1 MKIIKKPL
9 SVLIGKT
16 VGDFYDEIKEFIK
29 SKYLINNFFISTFST
44 TPILT
49 ENGRET
55 LFSVNIRDISEDI
68 TKMDVPIYF
77 SREDWLEMAKK
88 YIKRTGE

>member
-49 ENGRET
+49 ENGRGT
-55 LFSVNIRDISEDI
+55 LFSVNIMDINEDI